1 MLTALNT
8 LPLQKE
14 TTEKRGKRMPLARY
28 FKGHGQEA
36 MDSMMKENHGDK
48 DAAKREFYATANKTG
63 MKPGNPNNKPKRKTI
78 GQRVAE
84 GA

>member
-1 MLTALNT
+1 MLTALST

-28 FKGHGQEA
+28 FKGHGNEV
-36 MDSMMKENHGDK
+36 MDSMKKSNGGDK
-48 DAAKREFYATANKTG
+48 DSANREFYATANARN
-63 MKPGNPNNKPKRKTI
+63 MKPGQSGAKPKRKSI

-84 GA
+84 KA